1 MQLSRFARFSV
12 AGSLCFVVGCAH
24 EPFSHVQRMRYSISD
39 REIQSLQFYLS
50 GEVIVRVRSGSGDSV
65 TEGQGVTAPQRV
77 PVRQPVTERQPMPER
92 QGVTEGQETI
102 IAPQNTPGIATE
114 VGSNWIRVTFR
125 ENGPGVPFAAD
136 EADSVSGR
144 YYLATKDEEG
154 RKMVRVRDIARRDF
168 TIDGTN
174 YELLYGSTVYLMVKP
189 AAMQALIEK
198 RTTLKG
204 QYVP

>member
-12 AGSLCFVVGCAH
+12 AGSLCFIVGCAH

-50 GEVIVRVRSGSGDSV
+50 GEVLVRVRSGSGDS
-65 TEGQGVTAPQRV
+65 
-77 PVRQPVTERQPMPER
+77 
-92 QGVTEGQETI
+92 VTEGQETI

-144 YYLATKDEEG
+144 YYLATNDEDG
-154 RKMVRVRDIARRDF
+154 RKMVQIQDIARRDF

-204 QYVP
+204 QYLP